1 MKGSKIWLIIAVL
14 MLVSGLGLA
23 AIGTANGGTW
33 KMRFD
38 LKDFKVKTADSEEYV
53 NKTEIVDEFST
64 IKVITSTVDINI
76 ENGDKYSV
84 TYYVPEDKIPEIRC
98 ENGVLTVDTNE
109 SNSVSIFNFGFFTDD
124 KNPYITITTPSTEAG
139 NKLDVRSSTGDI
151 KVTGLGFDGNIKTST
166 GDVSVSHGFIK
177 DGYIKTSTGDITV
190 DYISSETIE
199 TETSTGEFKLSHSI
213 VNRKLTS
220 DTSTGD
226 IQLNQNTINYF
237 GVEGSTS
244 DITVLA
250 SEIDKIDIKTSTGE
264 VELELKGSDSYYNFD
279 LHTSTG
285 DIRIGNQEF
294 EKSNKKDYTDDKNYV
309 NIQTSTGDIDIDFVK

>member
-1 MKGSKIWLIIAVL
+1 MKGSRIWLIIAVL
-14 MLVSGLGLA
+14 MLVSGIGLA
-23 AIGTANGGTW
+23 AIGTLNGGTW

-38 LKDFKVKTADSEEYV
+38 LKDFKVKTASDDEYV

-64 IKVITSTVDINI
+64 IKVITSTIDINI

-84 TYYVPEDKIPEIRC
+84 TYYVPEDKIPEITC

-109 SNSVSIFNFGFFTDD
+109 SNSFSIFDFSFISDD
-124 KNPYITITTPSTEAG
+124 RNPYITITTPSTEVG

-151 KVTGLGFDGNIKTST
+151 KVAGLGFDGN
-166 GDVSVSHGFIK
+166 
-177 DGYIKTSTGDITV
+177 IKTSTGDITV
-190 DYISSETIE
+190 DYISSENIE
-199 TETSTGEFKLSHSI
+199 TETSTGEFKLSNSI

-226 IQLNQNTINYF
+226 ITLNQNTINYF
-237 GVEGSTS
+237 GAEGSTS
-244 DITVLA
+244 DIKVLG

-264 VELELKGSDSYYNFD
+264 VELELKGSDSYYSFD

-285 DIRIGNQEF
+285 DIRLGNQEF
-294 EKSNKKDYTDDKNYV
+294 EKNYKKDFTDDKNYV
-309 NIQTSTGDIDIDFVK
+309 NVKTSTGDIDIDFVK